1 MCVSQWLCT
10 AVSYLC
16 TRPIDFLGAAKAC
29 QPAHLAAHQLP
40 PFCITITTG
49 QAEAI
54 WQSRKKDYECPYFNP
69 SPLRDCWLKCLF
81 FSTFAHCMNFKR
93 RGYICE
99 QWKEKLKKKI
109 TLVHNIIFCWYHL
122 PTEMFVLEPLLWS
135 HKITNIKSSKYI
147 SKHGPGFLPFSFM
160 AMVSRYRFW
169 NLWSCLPFLIFSNFG
184 LINTSIWCS
193 LTTLNK
199 IPDDLTAWAKSL

>member
-1 MCVSQWLCT
+1 MNTFPKKSPRLFFDLNAKIITSKSFQSLSWTLSNGYALQLATSQGQLVIW
-10 AVSYLC
+10 
-16 TRPIDFLGAAKAC
+16 GAAKAC
-29 QPAHLAAHQLP
+29 LPAHLAAHQLP
-40 PFCITITTG
+40 SFCITITTG

-135 HKITNIKSSKYI
+135 HKITNIKSSI
-147 SKHGPGFLPFSFM
+147 IRSWFLCPFHSWRWWVDTDFEI
-160 AMVSRYRFW
+160 Y
-169 NLWSCLPFLIFSNFG
+169 
-184 LINTSIWCS
+184 
-193 LTTLNK
+193 
-199 IPDDLTAWAKSL
+199 DLAYHF

>member
-1 MCVSQWLCT
+1 MQEVYKICEVNSQFCKTIISKYYTFSWSACKNYKFKKFSVTFMNLVKWLCT

-69 SPLRDCWLKCLF
+69 SPLRDCWLKCLVF
-81 FSTFAHCMNFKR
+81 LVLLHTV
-93 RGYICE
+93 
-99 QWKEKLKKKI
+99 WTLKEEDISVSNGKK
-109 TLVHNIIFCWYHL
+109 N
-122 PTEMFVLEPLLWS
+122 
-135 HKITNIKSSKYI
+135 
-147 SKHGPGFLPFSFM
+147 
-160 AMVSRYRFW
+160 
-169 NLWSCLPFLIFSNFG
+169 
-184 LINTSIWCS
+184 
-193 LTTLNK
+193 
-199 IPDDLTAWAKSL
+199 